1 MDSKQVIIFWIFE
14 YKKSEE
20 KTQNLM
26 FEKRVVRG
34 NTYARIIT
42 SKDTEVKTS
51 TLGKSGKSTK
61 KTIQIV
67 IAGELHMPYPFYSK
81 NRIVNLWVFLWN
93 KQQKEQVEYQ
103 RDTFEPGTPKPVS
116 GRQNI
121 EVQTDEFVE
130 TLTDKPPEYEKDT

>member
-1 MDSKQVIIFWIFE
+1 MASF
-14 YKKSEE
+14 SE

-51 TLGKSGKSTK
+51 TLGKSGKPTK

-67 IAGELHMPYPFYSK
+67 IAGELQMASPFYSK
-81 NRIVNLWVFLWN
+81 NRLLIWVFWWN

-103 RDTFEPGTPKPVS
+103 RDTFEPGTPKPIS

-121 EVQTDEFVE
+121 EV
-130 TLTDKPPEYEKDT
+130 

>member
-1 MDSKQVIIFWIFE
+1 MIK
-14 YKKSEE
+14 
-20 KTQNLM
+20 LC
-26 FEKRVVRG
+26 
-34 NTYARIIT
+34 
-42 SKDTEVKTS
+42 
-51 TLGKSGKSTK
+51 
-61 KTIQIV
+61 
-67 IAGELHMPYPFYSK
+67 
-81 NRIVNLWVFLWN
+81 IVNLSCDLDGI